1 MKRRRLFSVAKQHAL
16 SIFIIKY
23 STSIHAKKVECDEM
37 MTDSKIYPSIF
48 QTAYPMEGHVDAKSV
63 LGREQGNT
71 MYMCVDQA
79 Q

>member
-1 MKRRRLFSVAKQHAL
+1 MANQHAL
-16 SIFIIKY
+16 SFFLNKY
-23 STSIHAKKVECDEM
+23 STLLHAKKVECDEM

-63 LGREQGNT
+63 LGCEQGNT
-71 MYMCVDQA
+71 LHMCVDQT